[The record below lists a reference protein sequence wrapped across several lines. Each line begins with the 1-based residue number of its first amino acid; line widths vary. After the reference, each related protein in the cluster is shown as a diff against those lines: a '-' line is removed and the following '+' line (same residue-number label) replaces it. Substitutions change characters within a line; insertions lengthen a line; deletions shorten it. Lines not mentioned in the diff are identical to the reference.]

1 MEKAVKLFMENL
13 YEVNITKGKYFSY
26 DRSKKIAR
34 TVDTSTTDKS
44 MNILKELPYVP
55 FLEDKVLVLIQSQK
69 LAISFPQSVILKFS
83 APMEG
88 HVEFFDFKDLYP
100 CRTLAIARSGEISPL
115 GIVPTESK
123 KSDNTAVI
131 VIIIIILLL
140 FLLCIWYY
148 FFYRR
153 TIYRNVE
160 KTVDVIKE
168 KDKTTTVTATTTVTE
183 REAPKMQ
190 LKDIKL

>member
-1 MEKAVKLFMENL
+1 MNFTLEKL
-13 YEVNITKGKYFSY
+13 YNVDIMTGKYLSY
-26 DRSKKIAR
+26 DKIKKVAR
-34 TVDTSTTDKS
+34 FVDEPSDGKDE
-44 MNILKELPYVP
+44 ILNELAYPP
-55 FLEDKVLVLIQSQK
+55 FLVDKVLVLIQSKK
-69 LAISFPQSVILKFS
+69 LAISFPKIVVPRFNIPLD
-83 APMEG
+83 G
-88 HVEFFDFKDLYP
+88 HVKFFEFKDLFP
-100 CRTLAIARSGEISPL
+100 CQAMTLARSGEIIPVL
-115 GIVPTESK
+115 GATTESK
-123 KSDNTAVI
+123 KSDNTGVI

-168 KDKTTTVTATTTVTE
+168 KDKTTTVTATTTITE

-190 LKDIKL
+190 LKDLKL